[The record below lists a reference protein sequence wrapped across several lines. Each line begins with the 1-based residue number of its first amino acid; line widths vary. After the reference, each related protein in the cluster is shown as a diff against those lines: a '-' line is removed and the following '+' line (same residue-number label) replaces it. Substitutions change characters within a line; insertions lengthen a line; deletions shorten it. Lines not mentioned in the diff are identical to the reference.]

1 VAVAALVVAIASA
14 LFTGAA
20 WLQSTQAFRRSGW
33 VLDVDS
39 WWDIE
44 EDRAHVEITNTGR
57 QACVISEIRYFI
69 SSTKVPSGV
78 PFPEMFFSDE
88 GPADPVDPSAK
99 IEITRSF
106 GELPEGFVLPPTF
119 SFEVWVWTAGRPYK
133 SKKELWRRRGNGS

>member
-1 VAVAALVVAIASA
+1 VAIASA

-20 WLQSTQAFRRSGW
+20 WLQSAQAFRRSGW

-44 EDRAHVEITNTGR
+44 EDHARVEITNTGR

-69 SSTKVPSGV
+69 SATEVAGGL
-78 PFPEMFFSDE
+78 PFPEMFFSDV

-99 IEITRSF
+99 IDIIRSF
-106 GELPEGFVLPPTF
+106 HELPGGFVLPVTF
-119 SFEVWVWTAGRPYK
+119 NFEVWVWTAGRPYK
-133 SKKELWRRRGNGS
+133 SKKELWRRRANNS